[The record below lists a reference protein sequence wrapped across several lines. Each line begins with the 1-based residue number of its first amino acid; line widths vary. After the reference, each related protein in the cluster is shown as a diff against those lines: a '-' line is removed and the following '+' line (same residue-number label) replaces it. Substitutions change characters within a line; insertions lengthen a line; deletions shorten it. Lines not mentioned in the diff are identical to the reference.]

1 MAQSQGDSR
10 KTRPRSWRGR
20 HSPRCKINSDYISLR
35 NARPSLS
42 NGEIQFRD
50 APDDHLRAP
59 PDARRNPALYDA
71 CRASEAGPARN
82 GASVN
87 AERSQQIA
95 FARHQRE
102 RAIGAVAEAPNEAGR
117 EQLGWTWKAGN
128 GLRRCPNSDSEVC
141 ASWRTAAYSRFR
153 RSVAG
158 RSTPARSASTGPDRP
173 RVRASSP
180 ARAGRSISAAGRPRA
195 RRLNGRSHQAV
206 ARSADRRARAAAKV
220 CRCSIMP
227 SALAGLMN
235 SLCRT
240 SILTTLMSSN
250 SRSQPR

>member
-71 CRASEAGPARN
+71 CRASEAAPARN

-128 GLRRCPNSDSEVC
+128 ALRRCPNSDSEVC

-158 RSTPARSASTGPDRP
+158 RSTPARSASTVPDRP
-173 RVRASSP
+173 RPRASSAS
-180 ARAGRSISAAGRPRA
+180 ARRQADQSPQQAGRERDASTADPIKRSRVPPTAEQGPRQRSAG
-195 RRLNGRSHQAV
+195 
-206 ARSADRRARAAAKV
+206 ARSCHRHWRG
-220 CRCSIMP
+220 S
-227 SALAGLMN
+227 
-235 SLCRT
+235 
-240 SILTTLMSSN
+240 
-250 SRSQPR
+250 